1 MIPGFLYRPMMI
13 CCLLIASTTASAVEL
28 LTVKTIGMELAR
40 DIANETVMQCRK
52 MGYQVSAVVV
62 DRSGNTMVA
71 MRDDLAARFTLQIA
85 EEKANAV
92 IMAGVD
98 SAEFVKNRADIRMEM
113 NHVNGIT
120 MLQGGLMINAGGTR
134 VGAVGV
140 SGAPGGELDEA
151 CAKKALEVFEERLEF
166 AE

>member
-1 MIPGFLYRPMMI
+1 MIRW
-13 CCLLIASTTASAVEL
+13 LLLVSLMLGSGSAFAVEL
-28 LTVKTIGMELAR
+28 LTVKTIGLELAR

-62 DRSGNTMVA
+62 DRNA
-71 MRDDLAARFTLQIA
+71 NLRAALRDDLAARFTLQIA

-98 SAEFVKNRADIRMEM
+98 SGEFVKNRADIRMEM
-113 NHVNGIT
+113 NHVKGIT
-120 MLQGGLMINAGGTR
+120 MLRGGLMITAGGQR

-140 SGAPGGELDEA
+140 SGAPGGDKDES
-151 CAKKALEVFEERLEF
+151 CAKKALQVFAERLEF

>member
-1 MIPGFLYRPMMI
+1 MMTQLFLALNLM
-13 CCLLIASTTASAVEL
+13 LLSASVLAVEL
-28 LTVKTIGMELAR
+28 LTIKTIGLELAR

-52 MGYQVSAVVV
+52 MGYQVSVAVV
-62 DRSGNTMVA
+62 DRSGNLRVA
-71 MRDDLAARFTLQIA
+71 LRDDLAARFTLQIA

-120 MLQGGLMINAGGTR
+120 MLQGGLMITAAGQR

-151 CAKKALEVFEERLEF
+151 CAKKALETFAERLEF